1 VLFVSTPT
9 YIGGTEI
16 SLLSLMEGLTGH
28 DYVPHLLTGGDG
40 PFLKRAHE
48 AGVPSSG
55 LELAWFSR
63 RRPWRYARS
72 IWKIVRSI
80 RNRRIALVHTNCD
93 HSLRYVML
101 ASRLAGVPYVSHVRD
116 MVRTWFRADN
126 VVALN
131 RAARVIANSNAV
143 AQACIQAGVE
153 PGRTTTIHDG
163 IDVEA
168 FRAVPAQLGSG
179 VRKELGIPDDAV
191 VIGIVGQIQP
201 LKGHAELV
209 EASLQLVAK
218 LDRVQFLVVGSPPP
232 GEEAAAFAAS
242 LRSTARG
249 LERAGRFHFAGFRSD
264 TPAIMKAIDI
274 LAIPSWT
281 EAFGIVAVEGMAA
294 GCAVVATDVGGLP
307 EIVTHEL
314 DGLLVPPRD
323 VDALSTA
330 LYRLAVEP
338 RLRGRLGQ
346 AAHCSAERFGA
357 ASHVRR
363 VVDVYDRVLAT

>member
-1 VLFVSTPT
+1 VLVVSTPT

-16 SLLSLMEGLTGH
+16 SLLSLMEGLTGEG
-28 DYVPHLLTGGDG
+28 YVPHLLTGGDG
-40 PFLKRAHE
+40 PFLRRARQ

-63 RRPWRYARS
+63 RRPWRYART
-72 IWKIVRSI
+72 IWKLVRSI
-80 RNRRIALVHTNCD
+80 RDRRIALVHTSCD

-116 MVRTWFRADN
+116 MVRAWFRADN

-143 AQACIQAGVE
+143 AQACIQAGVDS
-153 PGRTTTIHDG
+153 GRTTTIYDG

-168 FRAVPAQLGSG
+168 FRAAPTELGNG
-179 VRKELGIPDDAV
+179 VRQELGIPGDAL
-191 VIGIVGQIQP
+191 VIGIVGQVQP

-209 EASLQLVAK
+209 EASLHLAARF
-218 LDRVQFLVVGSPPP
+218 DRAHFLVVGSPPP
-232 GEEAAAFAAS
+232 GEEAAAFATGLRAKAS
-242 LRSTARG
+242 G
-249 LERAGRFHFAGFRSD
+249 LERAGRFHFTGFRSD
-264 TPAIMKAIDI
+264 TTAIMKAIDI

-294 GCAVVATDVGGLP
+294 GCGVVATDVGGLP
-307 EIVTHEL
+307 EIVTHEI

-323 VDALSTA
+323 VDALSDA

-338 RLRGRLGQ
+338 RLRRRLGQ
-346 AAHCSAERFGA
+346 AARHSAGRFTTA
-357 ASHVRR
+357 THIRH